1 MVKPLKSGV
10 ISLTKCAREASI
22 NMLEEIER
30 TEKNLK
36 IDHSKLVSYIVSEYR
51 DKYFKKNMKK
61 IISMHRD
68 SKKQIKN
75 KLSGLSDE
83 QLLALTKAIVKIEQE
98 DDRHKGT
105 NKLDV

>member
-1 MVKPLKSGV
+1 
-10 ISLTKCAREASI
+10 
-22 NMLEEIER
+22 
-30 TEKNLK
+30 
-36 IDHSKLVSYIVSEYR
+36 
-51 DKYFKKNMKK
+51 
-61 IISMHRD
+61 HRD